1 MTTGPEPR
9 TDVDLAVRVF
19 GMSSEGRPFFH
30 QARACNISGH
40 GAKLSG
46 IEQQLKAGDI
56 LGVQFGDK
64 KARFRVIWA
73 VNAGHLKKNE
83 IGIQLLD
90 GQAVPWSA
98 ELKKAAEAPPEEK
111 ESGGSDKNKRRFE
124 RHRLPY
130 PLEIHTERGAAG
142 TNMRT
147 QTTDI
152 SGRGCYVETMLPM
165 PVGTQLQITLRLGE
179 ERVTIPAVIRTCDGG
194 VGMGIEF
201 TGLSSEIQDRL
212 QKHVE
217 EMVSPQDAAGSAH
230 SAG

>member
-9 TDVDLAVRVF
+9 TEVDLAVRVF
-19 GMSSEGRPFFH
+19 GMSSESKPFFQ

-40 GAKLSG
+40 GARLSG

-90 GQAVPWSA
+90 GQSVPWPA
-98 ELKKAAEAPPEEK
+98 ELKKAAEAPPAEK
-111 ESGGSDKNKRRFE
+111 ESGDSDKNKRRFE
-124 RHRLPY
+124 RHRVPY
-130 PLEIHTERGAAG
+130 PLEIHTDRGAAG

-201 TGLSSEIQDRL
+201 TGLSTEIQDRL

-217 EMVSPQDAAGSAH
+217 EMVSPKDAAGSAQ
-230 SAG
+230 SAS